1 MWGIHFNKISTFHA
15 LVQGRATK
23 MNQDEYKKLT
33 ARLRKPTDI
42 NKVAS
47 EMEANRELLLILY
60 THRVVRDATRRYY
73 RVKNNVKRLEYQ
85 WKNGTSLLQLAY
97 REDFPPILLSLI
109 LLQHMGYP
117 RKDFWKFVNDPSK
130 IKNSRLKHEI
140 GDIVKN
146 DILYSPA
153 GMEVQ
158 TLRGIKGE
166 ERLNRWLDDNGL
178 TYRNEDDLKGEFK
191 KTPDVLLDE
200 PIIIDGEEIIW
211 IESKAN
217 FGDQVE
223 IRRNMKKQLIPYTE
237 IFGNGIV
244 VYWFGF
250 VSDHPTHD
258 GILVVDDKFFTKPLS
273 YYTG

>member
-1 MWGIHFNKISTFHA
+1 MNTKEYRD
-15 LVQGRATK
+15 LVS
-23 MNQDEYKKLT
+23 
-33 ARLRKPTDI
+33 RLRKPSDI
-42 NKVAS
+42 NKVAR
-47 EMEANRELLLILY
+47 EIEGNRELLLILY
-60 THRVVRDATRRYY
+60 THRIVRDATKRYY
-73 RVKNNVKRLEYQ
+73 RVKNKAQQLEWQ
-85 WKNGTSLLQLAY
+85 WKKGTPLLQLAY

-109 LLQHMGYP
+109 LMRHMGYA
-117 RKDFWKFVNDPSK
+117 RKDYWKFVNDPSK
-130 IKNSRLKHEI
+130 IKNARLRNEI
-140 GDIVKN
+140 QDVVQN

-166 ERLNRWLDDNGL
+166 DRLNKWLDDNGL

-200 PIIIDGEEIIW
+200 PITIDGVEIIW

-217 FGDQVE
+217 FGDNVE

-250 VSDHPTHD
+250 VSDHEPVE
-258 GILVVDDKFFTKPLS
+258 GVQVVDDKFFTRTLE